1 MSPEPITILL
11 GALTVFVGSTIV
23 FGHRYADKCSKFDEK
38 SKIDELNEVRI
49 EMRADT
55 TVSALDKIWRFLLDI
70 NRQMRAKDQDMKI
83 DILLIDT
90 TTRKYFN
97 KLINDLEQTFRDS
110 MKVRNA
116 WDNLRVYYGK
126 LGKILYWFA
135 AIEGLAG
142 YPLLLFGSQLNPFL
156 TLQQYYIWGGVLFIL
171 AIIFM
176 GLIVYVRRKISHN
189 SNIYNEIKK
198 KYLIDEVKIGK

>member
-1 MSPEPITILL
+1 MSSESITILL
-11 GALTVFVGSTIV
+11 GALTVFVGSTIM

-49 EMRADT
+49 EMRADIT
-55 TVSALDKIWRFLLDI
+55 ISALDNIWRFLLDNI
-70 NRQMRAKDQDMKI
+70 QMRAKDQVMKI
-83 DILLIDT
+83 DILLSDT

-97 KLINDLEQTFRDS
+97 KLINDLEQTFRAS
-110 MKVRNA
+110 MNVRNA

-156 TLQQYYIWGGVLFIL
+156 TLQQYYMWGGVLFIV

-176 GLIVYVRRKISHN
+176 GLIVYIRRKISHN

>member
-1 MSPEPITILL
+1 MSPESITILL
-11 GALTVFVGSTIV
+11 GALTVFAGSTIV

-38 SKIDELNEVRI
+38 SKIDELNEIRI
-49 EMRADT
+49 EMRADI
-55 TVSALDKIWRFLLDI
+55 TVFALDKIWRFLLGID
-70 NRQMRAKDQDMKI
+70 RQRRVKGQDMKI

-110 MKVRNA
+110 MNVRNA

-135 AIEGLAG
+135 AIVCLVG
-142 YPLLLFGSQLNPFL
+142 YPLLLFGSQLNPFF
-156 TLQQYYIWGGVLFIL
+156 TLGQRESYVTFSLRAKTNPRHSTDVMFIQQVFT
-171 AIIFM
+171 
-176 GLIVYVRRKISHN
+176 
-189 SNIYNEIKK
+189 
-198 KYLIDEVKIGK
+198 

>member
-1 MSPEPITILL
+1 MSSESITILL
-11 GALTVFVGSTIV
+11 GALTVFVGSTIM

-55 TVSALDKIWRFLLDI
+55 TISALDNIWRFLLDNI
-70 NRQMRAKDQDMKI
+70 QMRAKDQDMKI
-83 DILLIDT
+83 DILLSDT

-97 KLINDLEQTFRDS
+97 KLINDLEQTFRAS
-110 MKVRNA
+110 MNVRNA

-135 AIEGLAG
+135 AIEGLVG

-156 TLQQYYIWGGVLFIL
+156 TLQQYYIWGGVLFIV

-176 GLIVYVRRKISHN
+176 GLIVYIRRKISHN

-198 KYLIDEVKIGK
+198 KYLIDEVKIWK